1 MGTDIDTA
9 ASVGLCAALA
19 VILAVFA
26 VVSLISG
33 PRSFERLEREAPLPL
48 VGKAPMEAVYAAI
61 GPVARGFV
69 ALGIT
74 ANAVTV
80 ASFVMAAVAAV
91 MFALGH
97 FGLGALIAVLAS
109 LADALDGLVA
119 RESGTVS
126 KFGQVLDT
134 TIDRYVEA
142 FLVGGI
148 AVFVRHDLPLLLLAL
163 AALVGGYMVSY
174 ASSVL
179 RELAVPDV
187 KAPMRRLERLTCL
200 LVGAIFVPFVAS
212 AGPGLPQRLQ
222 LLPILVALALIA
234 VVGNVSA
241 LRRLLRGARAAAAKS
256 GPSRTASPG
265 SVPAAV
271 TSKLVRPQGQRATGA
286 PTPAPATS
294 NRLRH

>member
-26 VVSLISG
+26 VVSLVSG

-61 GPVARGFV
+61 GPVARALV
-69 ALGIT
+69 AIGVT

-134 TIDRYVEA
+134 SIDRYVEA
-142 FLVGGI
+142 LLVGGI
-148 AVFVRHDLPLLLLAL
+148 AVYVRHDLPLLLLAL

-200 LVGAIFVPFVAS
+200 LVGALFVPFVAS
-212 AGPGLPQRLQ
+212 AGPGLSPRVQ
-222 LLPILVALALIA
+222 LAPVLVALGLIA

-241 LRRLLRGARAAAAKS
+241 MRRLLGGARVAAARS
-256 GPSRTASPG
+256 GPPRPSAPASA
-265 SVPAAV
+265 PAAV
-271 TSKLVRPQGQRATGA
+271 TPKLVHPQGLNATG
-286 PTPAPATS
+286 APATS